1 MRKPILSIVGLCVL
15 GIFFASFDFRNSDAG
30 VQLYLQ
36 RVESYIGSSFSD
48 IESDLGVPDFETSD
62 ALVRTYYIKDKSG
75 DVMGYRQFGDWGG
88 VIGCFSERNVID
100 EPQAMS
106 LYQLVL
112 EFMREDKRT
121 VGMVSMSESPYD
133 FTENHRLSRRLDNM
147 WEVDMLLR
155 NRDSQISLSVY
166 DHDKRA
172 CYLELL
178 IEAARVEEEL
188 GL

>member
-1 MRKPILSIVGLCVL
+1 MRKQVLIIVGLCVL

-36 RVESYIGSSFSD
+36 RVESYIGASFSD
-48 IESDLGVPDFETSD
+48 IESDLGSPDLETSD

-75 DVMGYRQFGDWGG
+75 EITGYRQFGYWGD

-100 EPQAMS
+100 EPQVMS
-106 LYQLVL
+106 LYERVL
-112 EFMREDKRT
+112 GFMREDQRT
-121 VGMVSMSESPYD
+121 VGLVSMSENPYD

-155 NRDSQISLSVY
+155 DRDSQISLYVY

-172 CYLELL
+172 CHLELL
-178 IEAARVEEEL
+178 IEANRIEERL